1 MPWSQPELLFHEI
14 LRLKEPLDG
23 SSAVFHFGTEP
34 GGPVKKITL
43 HVVYFLKAI
52 SATHQKKRIIVSR
65 YKTLFFCKMNT
76 RHMKWILRL
85 IPLKDIF
92 MPSSFLC
99 FNSAS
104 DFGCRVKSYLPCP
117 IFSLGQILRFNLFLV
132 IYAPITKYAE
142 ISIIC
147 HSVLTM

>member
-1 MPWSQPELLFHEI
+1 M
-14 LRLKEPLDG
+14 PLDG

-34 GGPVKKITL
+34 GGPVKEITL
-43 HVVYFLKAI
+43 YIVYFLKAI
-52 SATHQKKRIIVSR
+52 SATHQKKKIIVSM
-65 YKTLFFCKMNT
+65 YEPLFFCKMNT

-85 IPLKDIF
+85 IPLKDI
-92 MPSSFLC
+92 MPSFFLC

-117 IFSLGQILRFNLFLV
+117 IFGLGQILRFNLFLV
-132 IYAPITKYAE
+132 ILAP

-147 HSVLTM
+147 HSILTM